1 MNHPTE
7 THAPDVQALPAPPA
21 PPADGMTWGWLAWMM
36 RLHKQNFIPPPHL
49 RGLSLAYVEAKA
61 REEGRAEREAKE
73 AAESARRIAEAPK
86 SIERAL
92 LDGPKDKVPAMPAQR
107 GWRLR
112 VRYIN
117 HLRRCRSFREAAAR
131 VGIDESTVRR
141 WRAKNEKF
149 GARCEEAVAQRHRE
163 DADELRLRAGEP
175 RRRPYFFRGQQVGEH
190 VEHDDRALMF
200 LLKLEDA
207 RQARAEA
214 REEKREQRAHEIRL
228 KEMEIEARR
237 EARREAREERIPS
250 DAEIEAAMAAD
261 EAEEAARAAE
271 IREMHASAAHGDDSG
286 DDDSP
291 WSFNGL
297 DGEARDIGP
306 PQIGE
311 LAPSPSLSP
320 SRGRGVR
327 EERHSCSS
335 PPGGRG

>member
-1 MNHPTE
+1 
-7 THAPDVQALPAPPA
+7 
-21 PPADGMTWGWLAWMM
+21 
-36 RLHKQNFIPPPHL
+36 
-49 RGLSLAYVEAKA
+49 
-61 REEGRAEREAKE
+61 
-73 AAESARRIAEAPK
+73 
-86 SIERAL
+86 
-92 LDGPKDKVPAMPAQR
+92 MPAQR

-141 WRAKNEKF
+141 WRTKNEKF

-175 RRRPYFFRGQQVGEH
+175 RRRPYFFRGQQMGEH

-237 EARREAREERIPS
+237 EARHEAREARMPS

-261 EAEEAARAAE
+261 AEREAEVL
-271 IREMHASAAHGDDSG
+271 EMHASAAHGDDSG
-286 DDDSP
+286 ECDSP
-291 WSFNGL
+291 WSFNDL
-297 DGEARDIGP
+297 DGEARDIAP
-306 PQIGE
+306 PQI
-311 LAPSPSLSP
+311 
-320 SRGRGVR
+320 
-327 EERHSCSS
+327 EEVS
-335 PPGGRG
+335 PPPHPASPPRGGEV

>member
-7 THAPDVQALPAPPA
+7 THAPDVQAPPA

-49 RGLSLAYVEAKA
+49 RGLSLSYVEAKA

-112 VRYIN
+112 VRYLN

-131 VGIDESTVRR
+131 VGIDESTARR
-141 WRAKNEKF
+141 WRARNDKF

-175 RRRPYFFRGQQVGEH
+175 RRRPYFFRGKQVGEH

-200 LLKLEDA
+200 LLKLEEA

-237 EARREAREERIPS
+237 EARREAREARMPS

-261 EAEEAARAAE
+261 AEREAGVL
-271 IREMHASAAHGDDSG
+271 EMHASAAHVDDQG
-286 DDDSP
+286 EGDSP

-297 DGEARDIGP
+297 EDETRDIAP
-306 PQIGE
+306 PQIEEVPGVE
-311 LAPSPSLSP
+311 VANPAPA
-320 SRGRGVR
+320 SRIDRPYDIAEGPR
-327 EERHSCSS
+327 
-335 PPGGRG
+335 P

>member
-7 THAPDVQALPAPPA
+7 THAPEVQAPPA

-49 RGLSLAYVEAKA
+49 RGLSLSYVEAKA

-73 AAESARRIAEAPK
+73 AKESARRIAEAPK

-112 VRYIN
+112 VRYLN

-131 VGIDESTVRR
+131 VGVDESTVRR
-141 WRAKNEKF
+141 WRAKNDKF

-237 EARREAREERIPS
+237 EARREAREERMPS

-261 EAEEAARAAE
+261 EAAEAAREAE
-271 IREMHASAAHGDDSG
+271 FGVHASAAHEDDHG
-286 DDDSP
+286 EGDSP
-291 WSFNGL
+291 WSFNGQE
-297 DGEARDIGP
+297 GEERDTGP
-306 PQIGE
+306 PQIEEVPGVE
-311 LAPSPSLSP
+311 VANPAPA
-320 SRGRGVR
+320 SRIDRPYDIAEGPR
-327 EERHSCSS
+327 
-335 PPGGRG
+335 P